1 MRALFTLLFA
11 FLIWAVPGT
20 ALSQSPG
27 RPKIGLTLSGGG
39 AKGLAHIGL
48 LKAID
53 SAGLKVDYLTGT
65 SMGAVV
71 GAMYAIGYSGKE
83 IEAIARD
90 IDWDLLLSNQVAL
103 RNLPMAEKE
112 DYGRYPLEFAFKEG
126 RPQLPV
132 GLLAGQELWLK
143 LAEIYFPAQDQPDF
157 SQFPIPFKCIAT
169 DIVKGK
175 GVVLDSGNLAMAVRA
190 SMAIPTVFTAV
201 ELNGRRLVD
210 GSIIRNFPVEDVRK
224 MGAGFV
230 IGSTVS
236 GGLATE
242 EELKSLV
249 DVLFQL
255 AFLKESEDYKKQV
268 PLCDIFIQQP
278 IDRFSN
284 SSFGDAAAII
294 DSGNAEGA
302 RRFAQIKSLADS
314 INRRWG
320 AQPLAYERPMPAQDS
335 VYISGIE
342 VKGLDRTTIPEFRNN
357 SGFAPDRYYTD
368 SSLGALVRQAAG
380 SRSYQSIYYSLQ
392 PAAGDTGSREIVF
405 DLIENPSS
413 HTQLGLNY
421 NSFAGISLLVN
432 LTGRNVLFPY
442 SKSSL
447 TLNLGENMRAKAE
460 HAQYYSYIQNVGLF
474 TKAQFESYKTNTFT
488 NLRRDGQY
496 RQVYFLGET
505 KAMYTGNRNLAY
517 GIGGRYEH
525 IAFKPLVQT
534 PADIRGKNAF
544 FSLFGQAQV
553 NTLDQF
559 HYPNSGVRLFAE
571 GAQVLAQS
579 PRVRYESFDSPA
591 PASPDSSAY
600 AETSGYPRLFLNA
613 EAYQRIR
620 PRLVAQGQLQS
631 GIHFHRQRSL
641 VNDFQLGGLTR
652 TMRNQILFAGAEEGT
667 VNTPAVVALSLG
679 LRYNFAKD
687 FYALLRTNGAVYDF
701 LSGSKGLDLSHYLT
715 GHALTLAY
723 NSTIGPIEVSL
734 AYRDQDSK
742 VLTYVNLGIPFYY

>member
-1 MRALFTLLFA
+1 MRALSTLLIA
-11 FLIWAVPGT
+11 FFLCHLPTPAFPQKT
-20 ALSQSPG
+20 G

-71 GAMYAIGYSGKE
+71 GAMYAIGYSGAE
-83 IEAIARD
+83 IEAIARN
-90 IDWDLLLSNQVAL
+90 IDWDLLLSNQLAL
-103 RNLPMAEKE
+103 RSLTMEEKR
-112 DYGRYPLEFAFKEG
+112 DYGKYPLEFAFKDG
-126 RPQLPV
+126 RPQLPA

-143 LAEIYFPAQDQPDF
+143 LAEIYFPAHNQADF

-175 GVVLDSGNLAMAVRA
+175 GVVLDSGNLTMAVRA

-201 ELNGRRLVD
+201 NIDGRRLVD
-210 GSIIRNFPVEDVRK
+210 GSVIRNFPVEDVRK
-224 MGAGFV
+224 MGADFV

-255 AFLKESEDYKKQV
+255 AFLKESEDYKKQI

-284 SSFGDAAAII
+284 SSFGDANAII

-302 RRFAQIKSLADS
+302 RRYAQIKHLADS
-314 INRRWG
+314 INSRWG
-320 AQPLAYERPMPAQDS
+320 AVPLAHERPLKALDS
-335 VYISGIE
+335 IRITGLE
-342 VKGLDRTTIPEFRNN
+342 VRGLDRTTLPEFRNN
-357 SGFAPDRYYTD
+357 SGFAAGNYYTD
-368 SSLGALVRQAAG
+368 SSLNMLIRRAAG
-380 SRSYQSIYYSLQ
+380 SRAYQSIYYSLL
-392 PAAGDTGSREIVF
+392 PAPGDANGEKIVF

-421 NSFAGISLLVN
+421 NSFAGISLLLN

-447 TLNLGENMRAKAE
+447 TLNLGENMRARAA
-460 HAQYYSYIQNVGLF
+460 HAQYYSYIKNAGLF
-474 TKAQFESYKTNTFT
+474 TKAQFESYKVNTFSD
-488 NLRRDGQY
+488 LKRRGQY
-496 RQVYFLGET
+496 REIYFLGES
-505 KAMYTGNRNLAY
+505 KAMYTGNRNFDY
-517 GIGGRYEH
+517 GIGARYEH

-534 PADIRGKNAF
+534 GQDIRGKNAF
-544 FSLFGQAQV
+544 FSLFGQTHV
-553 NTLDQF
+553 NTLDQYN
-559 HYPNSGVRLFAE
+559 YPNSGVRASLE
-571 GAQVLAQS
+571 VAQVLKQS
-579 PRVRYESFDSPA
+579 PRVAYESYGTTA
-591 PASPDSSAY
+591 PPPPDSSAY
-600 AETSGYPRLFLNA
+600 AETNSYQRIVLNA
-613 EAYQRIR
+613 EVYRRIR
-620 PRLVAQGQLQS
+620 SKWVVQTQLQA
-631 GIHFHRQRSL
+631 GLNTRHSL
-641 VNDFQLGGLTR
+641 VNNFQLGGLTR

-667 VNTPAVVALSLG
+667 LNTPSVVTLSLG

-687 FYALLRTNGAVYDF
+687 FYALLRTNGAVYDLF
-701 LSGSKGLDLSHYLT
+701 KNPKKPDFTQFIS

-723 NSTIGPIEVSL
+723 NSTIGPVEVSL

-742 VLTYVNLGIPFYY
+742 ILTYVNLGIPFYY

>member
-1 MRALFTLLFA
+1 MRALSTLLLVVFLWAIPETA
-11 FLIWAVPGT
+11 FPQT
-20 ALSQSPG
+20 PG

-71 GAMYAIGYSGKE
+71 GAMYAIGYSGAE
-83 IEAIARD
+83 IEAIARTT
-90 IDWDLLLSNQVAL
+90 DWDLLLSNQVAL
-103 RNLPMAEKE
+103 RNLTMEEKRNH
-112 DYGRYPLEFAFKEG
+112 GKYPLEFAFKEG
-126 RPQLPV
+126 RPQLPAGV
-132 GLLAGQELWLK
+132 LAGQELWLK
-143 LAEIYFPAQDQPDF
+143 LAKVYFPAHNQPDF
-157 SQFPIPFKCIAT
+157 NRFPIPFKCIAT
-169 DIVKGK
+169 DIAKGE

-201 ELNGRRLVD
+201 DINGRRLVD

-224 MGAGFV
+224 MGADFV

-236 GGLATE
+236 GGLATK

-255 AFLKESEDYKKQV
+255 AFLKEAEDYKKQV

-278 IDRFSN
+278 IDNFSTG
-284 SSFGDAAAII
+284 SFGDAGAII
-294 DSGNAEGA
+294 DSGIAEGA

-314 INRRWG
+314 INGRWG
-320 AQPLAYERPMPAQDS
+320 AQPLAHERPLKAKDS
-335 VYISGIE
+335 VYITALE
-342 VKGLDRTTIPEFRNN
+342 VNGLEKTTLPEFRNN
-357 SGFAPDRYYTD
+357 TGFEIHKFYTD
-368 SSLGALVRQAAG
+368 STLNTLIRKAAG

-392 PAAGDTGSREIVF
+392 PTAADSSSKKIVF

-413 HTQLGLNY
+413 HTQLGINY
-421 NSFAGISLLVN
+421 NSFAGISLLLN

-447 TLNLGENMRAKAE
+447 TLNIGENMRAKAE

-474 TKAQFESYKTNTFT
+474 TKAQFESFKTNTFT
-488 NLRRDGQY
+488 DGQRNGQY
-496 RQVYFLGET
+496 RQLYFLGES
-505 KAMYTGNRNLAY
+505 KAMYTGNRNFDY

-525 IAFKPLVQT
+525 IHFKPLVQT
-534 PADIRGKNAF
+534 AADVRGKNAF
-544 FSLFGQAQV
+544 FSFFGQANV
-553 NTLDQF
+553 NTLDQYS
-559 HYPNSGVRLFAE
+559 YPNSGVRICLE
-571 GAQVLAQS
+571 GAQVFRQS
-579 PRVRYESFDSPA
+579 PRVDFEAFGTATPPPSDSNRYT
-591 PASPDSSAY
+591 
-600 AETSGYPRLFLNA
+600 ETDGYQRLVLHA
-613 EAYQRIR
+613 EAYRKIH
-620 PRLVAQGQLQS
+620 PKWVVQGQLQS
-631 GIHFHRQRSL
+631 GINFNTTGSL
-641 VNDFQLGGLTR
+641 ANNFQLGGLTR

-667 VNTPAVVALSLG
+667 ESTPSVIALSLG
-679 LRYNFAKD
+679 LRYRFAKD

-701 LSGSKGLDLSHYLT
+701 LGSGGSWNAKKFLS

-723 NSTIGPIEVSL
+723 NSTLGPIEISV
-734 AYRDQDSK
+734 AYRDRDRK